1 MLRKREMDTEA
12 LYSTYPD
19 SAYWY
24 TGGYNSA
31 AIIAMA
37 AGILPNVPGFLVS
50 AGLKASAHPLWLRI
64 YDNAWVVG
72 FLLAGI
78 VYLALM
84 KRREGQASLPS
95 RAL

>member
-1 MLRKREMDTEA
+1 MDTEA
-12 LYSTYPD
+12 LYSTSPE

-37 AGILPNVPGFLVS
+37 TGILPNVPGFLVS
-50 AGLKASAHPLWLRI
+50 AGLKASAHPLWLRV

-72 FLLAGI
+72 FFLAGI
-78 VYLALM
+78 VYLTLM
-84 KRREGQASLPS
+84 RGKEGQVSLLS